1 VTSRNHGLLKHSFEK
16 LLLNAIDEGLSALG
30 ESPKRVV
37 YFYLEKKFNIS
48 RREIPDKIEDFV
60 EALEKIFGLGAK
72 FLQILIIKQLYQ
84 KIEKNLEW
92 NEEQTD
98 LTFTEYIVAARRS
111 YLKKTQVQVQYST
124 EEEMLIQKEKR

>member
-1 VTSRNHGLLKHSFEK
+1 MPKHSFEK

-111 YLKKTQVQVQYST
+111 YLKKNQVQVQYSI
-124 EEEMLIQKEKR
+124 EEGMLIQEEKR

>member
-1 VTSRNHGLLKHSFEK
+1 MLKHSFEK

>member
-1 VTSRNHGLLKHSFEK
+1 MTSGNHGLPKHSFEK

-48 RREIPDKIEDFV
+48 RREIPDKIEDFI

-111 YLKKTQVQVQYST
+111 YLKKNQVQVQYST
-124 EEEMLIQKEKR
+124 EEGMLIQEEKR

>member
-1 VTSRNHGLLKHSFEK
+1 VTSRNHGLPKHSFEG

-37 YFYLEKKFNIS
+37 YFYLEKKFNIN

-124 EEEMLIQKEKR
+124 KEGMLIQKEKR

>member
-1 VTSRNHGLLKHSFEK
+1 MPKHSFEK

-48 RREIPDKIEDFV
+48 RREIPDKIEDFI

-111 YLKKTQVQVQYST
+111 YLKKNQVQVQYST
-124 EEEMLIQKEKR
+124 EEGMLIQEEKR

>member
-1 VTSRNHGLLKHSFEK
+1 LPKHSFER

-37 YFYLEKKFNIS
+37 YFYLEKKFSIK
-48 RREIPDKIEDFV
+48 RREIPHKIEHFV

-98 LTFTEYIVAARRS
+98 LTFTEYIMAARRS
-111 YLKKTQVQVQYST
+111 YLNKTQVQVQYST
-124 EEEMLIQKEKR
+124 KEGMLIQKEKR

>member
-1 VTSRNHGLLKHSFEK
+1 LPKHSFEG

-37 YFYLEKKFNIS
+37 YFYLEKKFNIN

-124 EEEMLIQKEKR
+124 KEGMLIQKEKR

>member
-1 VTSRNHGLLKHSFEK
+1 LPKHSFEK

-111 YLKKTQVQVQYST
+111 YLKKNQVQVQYSI
-124 EEEMLIQKEKR
+124 EEGMLIQEEKR

>member
-1 VTSRNHGLLKHSFEK
+1 MPKHSFEG

-37 YFYLEKKFNIS
+37 YFYLEKKFNIN

-124 EEEMLIQKEKR
+124 KEGMLIQKEKR